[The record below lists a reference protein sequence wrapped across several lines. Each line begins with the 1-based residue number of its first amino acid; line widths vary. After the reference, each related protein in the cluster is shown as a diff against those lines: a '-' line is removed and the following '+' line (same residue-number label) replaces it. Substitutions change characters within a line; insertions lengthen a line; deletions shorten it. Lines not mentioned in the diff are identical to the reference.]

1 MHLGMYRKLRTNSAS
16 MAFSSDDYN
25 LYKSLNRVYF
35 SVVINYVVGTQQNEQ
50 KPLVCWHKLK
60 SRRYSIVS
68 NFPAPPGLALQ
79 AS

>member
-35 SVVINYVVGTQQNEQ
+35 SVVINYVVGTN
-50 KPLVCWHKLK
+50 KMDRNPWHKLK
-60 SRRYSIVS
+60 SRRYCYSS